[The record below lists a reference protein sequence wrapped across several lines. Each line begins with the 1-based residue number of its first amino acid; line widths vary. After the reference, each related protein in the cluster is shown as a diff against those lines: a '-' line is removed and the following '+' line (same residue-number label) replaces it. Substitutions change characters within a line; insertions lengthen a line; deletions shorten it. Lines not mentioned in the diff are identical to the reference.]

1 MVSPLYLT
9 LLIGPMEPIPAPK
22 PLADALVSVEVTE
35 SATGRSGFQLVFSL
49 GDNSILETFFL
60 LAGGAPLPII
70 RVVLLVTFPGIP
82 QVLMDGV
89 VLHTEVQPDAM
100 SGSSKLV
107 VTGQDLTALMDLID
121 FSGLPYPGMSPDVR
135 ALVILAKY
143 AMFGVVPEVIPVPA
157 PDIVIPL
164 LQTPTQKKT
173 DFQYLQHLAQE
184 VGYVFYLVP
193 GPLPGMSQA
202 YWGPQTRLGMPQT
215 ALNVNL
221 DTWTNVE
228 SLNFRYE
235 PQNAVLPV
243 VFIQDPI
250 TKIPI
255 PIPIP
260 PVTPFSPPMGLAIMP
275 PQKIEFLSDTAK
287 LNPAVALMKGFARV
301 TETSDVVVGDGSLD
315 VMRYGQPLRARSLV
329 GVRGA
334 GLAFDGMHYVDQ
346 ATHKIKPGEYKESFV
361 LKRNALVAN
370 TPVVP
375 SLPF

>member
-9 LLIGPMEPIPAPK
+9 LLVGPGEPLPAPK
-22 PLADALVSVEVTE
+22 PLIDALISAEVTE
-35 SATGRSGFQLVFSL
+35 SATGRSGFQLTFTVADK
-49 GDNSILETFFL
+49 GILETFFL
-60 LAGGAPLPII
+60 LAGGAPMPII

-82 QVLMDGV
+82 QVLVDGV

-121 FSGLPYPGMSPDVR
+121 FSGLPYPGMPSDVR
-135 ALVILAKY
+135 ALTILAKY

-157 PDIVIPL
+157 PDVPVPV
-164 LQTPTQKKT
+164 LQTPAQKKT
-173 DFQYLQHLAQE
+173 DYMYLDHLAKE

-193 GPLPGMSQA
+193 GPLPGTSQA
-202 YWGPQTRLGMPQT
+202 YWGPQVRLGPPQT
-215 ALNVNL
+215 AINVNM
-221 DTWTNVE
+221 DCWTNVE

-235 PQNAVLPV
+235 PKNAVLPI

-250 TKIPI
+250 SKVPI

-260 PVTPFSPPMGLAIMP
+260 PVTPFSPPLGLAVMP
-275 PQKIEFLSDTAK
+275 PQKVEFESETAK
-287 LNPAVALMKGFARV
+287 LNPAIALMRGFARV

-334 GLAFDGMHYVDQ
+334 GIAFDGMHYVDQ
-346 ATHKIKPGEYKESFV
+346 VTHRLKPGEYKQSFV

>member
-1 MVSPLYLT
+1 MASPLYLS
-9 LLIGPMEPIPAPK
+9 LLIGPMEPVPAPK
-22 PLADALVSVEVTE
+22 PIADALLSAEVTE
-35 SATGRSGFQLVFSL
+35 SATGRSGFQLTFTL
-49 GDNSILETFFL
+49 GDSSILQTLFL
-60 LAGGAPLPII
+60 LAGGAPLPIL

-82 QVLMDGV
+82 QVLIDGV

-121 FSGLPYPGMSPDVR
+121 FSGLPYPGMTSDLR
-135 ALVILAKY
+135 ALTILAKY

-157 PDIVIPL
+157 PDIPIPL
-164 LQTPTQKKT
+164 LLTHSQKKT
-173 DFQYLQHLAQE
+173 DYQYLLHLAQE

-193 GPLPGMSQA
+193 GPLPGTSQA
-202 YWGPQTRLGMPQT
+202 YWGPEVRLGMPQT
-215 ALNVNL
+215 SLNVNL

-260 PVTPFSPPMGLAIMP
+260 PVTPFNPPMGLAIMP
-275 PQKIEFLSDTAK
+275 PPKLEFMSGIAK
-287 LNPAVALMKGFARV
+287 LNPAIALMKGFARV
-301 TETSDVVVGDGSLD
+301 TETSDVVVGDGTID

-346 ATHKIKPGEYKESFV
+346 ATHRLKPGEYKESFV

>member
-49 GDNSILETFFL
+49 GNNSILETFFL

-157 PDIVIPL
+157 PDIVTPL
-164 LQTPTQKKT
+164 LQTPAQKKT

-250 TKIPI
+250 TKVPI

-260 PVTPFSPPMGLAIMP
+260 PVTPFDPPMGLAIMP

>member
-22 PLADALVSVEVTE
+22 PIADALVSVEVTE
-35 SATGRSGFQLVFSL
+35 SATGRSGFQLVFTL

-60 LAGGAPLPII
+60 LAGGAPMPII

-89 VLHTEVQPDAM
+89 VQHTEVQPDAM

-135 ALVILAKY
+135 ALAILAKY
-143 AMFGVVPEVIPVPA
+143 SMFGVVPEVIPVPA
-157 PDIVIPL
+157 PDVPIPVM
-164 LQTPTQKKT
+164 QTPSQKKT
-173 DFQYLQHLAQE
+173 DFQYLQHLAEE

-193 GPLPGMSQA
+193 GPLPGMSHA

-215 ALNVNL
+215 ALNVNM

-235 PQNAVLPV
+235 PQNAVLPM
-243 VFIQDPI
+243 VFIQDPT

-255 PIPIP
+255 PVPIP
-260 PVTPFSPPMGLAIMP
+260 PVTPFDPPMGLATMP
-275 PQKIEFLSDTAK
+275 PQKVEFLTDTAK

-301 TETSDVVVGDGSLD
+301 AETSDVVVGDGSLD
-315 VMRYGQPLRARSLV
+315 VMRYGRPLRARSLV

-334 GLAFDGMHYVDQ
+334 GVAFDGMHYVDQ
-346 ATHKIKPGEYKESFV
+346 ATHRIKPGEYKESFV